1 MIQSISYNLTDK
13 ESTLLKVSTK
23 LFEGSYKFNS
33 FIESSGIRSLIDP
46 GSHEYKLDLSG
57 FPKTKEGEIQKI
69 WYKLLYIMSA
79 FHNHI
84 DFKALIHENV
94 KKMILRYRD
103 YEEGVKRALAEYI
116 LFLRTGSRTCYD
128 LHHELVENMTIDE
141 MVDLL
146 EKELSLRTSFYRKNN
161 HKDII
166 VEVATIHYDYD
177 ELYEEY
183 GIDKTRDYN
192 SEDEDYPIYEK
203 YIKYITTTEHTEHLI
218 CHRQMIASMYAK

>member
-33 FIESSGIRSLIDP
+33 FIESCGIRSLIDT
-46 GSHEYKLDLSG
+46 GSHEYKLSFMGL
-57 FPKTKEGEIQKI
+57 PETEEGEIQKV
-69 WYKLLYIMSA
+69 WYKLLYILSA
-79 FHNHI
+79 FCNHI

-94 KKMILRYRD
+94 KKMIPRYRD
-103 YEEGVKRALAEYI
+103 YEEGVKQALAEYI
-116 LFLRTGSRTCYD
+116 LVLRTGSYFCYD
-128 LHHELVENMTIDE
+128 QHDELVENMTIDE

-146 EKELSLRTSFYRKNN
+146 EKEMSLRTSFYRKNN
-161 HKDII
+161 HKDMI

>member
-1 MIQSISYNLTDK
+1 MIQSISYNMTDK

-23 LFEGSYKFNS
+23 KFKERSFFES
-33 FIESSGIRSLIDP
+33 IGIRSLIDP
-46 GSHEYKLDLSG
+46 GSHEYKLDLFG
-57 FPKTKEGEIQKI
+57 FPETEEGKIQKI
-69 WYKLLYIMSA
+69 WYKLLHIISA
-79 FHNHI
+79 FCNQI

-103 YEEGVKRALAEYI
+103 YEEGVKQALAEYI
-116 LFLRTGSRTCYD
+116 FVLRTGSRTCYD

-161 HKDII
+161 HKDMI
-166 VEVATIHYDYD
+166 VEVDTIHYDYD

>member
-33 FIESSGIRSLIDP
+33 FIESRGIRSLIDP
-46 GSHEYKLDLSG
+46 GSSEYHLYG
-57 FPKTKEGEIQKI
+57 FEKTEEGSIQEI

-103 YEEGVKRALAEYI
+103 YEEGVKQALAEYI
-116 LFLRTGSRTCYD
+116 LVLRTGSCFCYGQHD
-128 LHHELVENMTIDE
+128 ELVENMTIDE

-146 EKELSLRTSFYRKNN
+146 SGELAYRTSFYKNN
-161 HKDII
+161 NTDEMII
-166 VEVATIHYDYD
+166 EIATIHYDYD
-177 ELYEEY
+177 EIKKEFNE
-183 GIDKTRDYN
+183 G
-192 SEDEDYPIYEK
+192 
-203 YIKYITTTEHTEHLI
+203 YIEYITTTKHTKCLI
-218 CHRQMIASMYAK
+218 RRRQMIAEMWAE

>member
-1 MIQSISYNLTDK
+1 MVQSISYNLTDK

-23 LFEGSYKFNS
+23 LVEESYKFNS

-46 GSHEYKLDLSG
+46 GSSEFHLYG
-57 FPKTKEGEIQKI
+57 FEKTEEGRIQEI
-69 WYKLLYIMSA
+69 WYKLLYIKSA

-84 DFKALIHENV
+84 DFKALIHENI
-94 KKMILRYRD
+94 KRMILRYRD
-103 YEEGVKRALAEYI
+103 YEECVKQALAEYI
-116 LFLRTGSRTCYD
+116 LFLRTGSRACYD
-128 LHHELVENMTIDE
+128 LQSELVENMTIDE

-161 HKDII
+161 HKDMI

-203 YIKYITTTEHTEHLI
+203 YIKYITTAEHTEHLI
-218 CHRQMIASMYAK
+218 YHRQMIASMYAK